1 MEQRKS
7 RQNASTAIREHF
19 DAPMW
24 ADLTLEANSPYEYN
38 ITDDDWFTKNHLFHQ
53 LSARKLKSKFS
64 HSVEDAVM
72 LQGFASPGLP
82 SSVSKSRGKHY
93 NCKTKWGKGINL
105 NALLDKQEGL
115 SRRGCFKQGADID
128 YQVKPKSTISVG
140 KPISGLT
147 FEHNARGK
155 TMSKVSCGNLVG
167 SSSSMDKK
175 NYERPTRTMLA
186 SENMIQKKDYKEHK
200 KVSYDE
206 KRKSSSNN
214 SFGKSVVTEAS
225 RVWDQ
230 HKYMEVSNKPCD
242 QKSGSS
248 SVNSISLRK
257 SYATQKVSKVEMDVD
272 NMKSRG
278 RKSSSGKSSV
288 GSCSNPSYE
297 VKFVSKEQRKKITNT
312 KDVVTTNPADKNRC
326 NLGNK
331 FKTSSITAEG
341 KGKGIILGNNI
352 NVAKSLIK
360 SQSVRSCTKL
370 PGKVNKANFCTAAK
384 EMLHKGK
391 ENATMKLTVNKHCNE
406 KGVLARGI
414 LKSPKSKEH
423 NRQHRDGKAGSAALT
438 ILGKVNGQR
447 EAKNPVKQ
455 EKSVNPPARRIY
467 LR

>member
-1 MEQRKS
+1 MQVSIKNRIVTDHW
-7 RQNASTAIREHF
+7 AYLEHF

-24 ADLTLEANSPYEYN
+24 ADLTLEAKSPYEYN
-38 ITDDDWFTKNHLFHQ
+38 ITDDDWFNKNHLFHQ
-53 LSARKLKSKFS
+53 LSACELKSKFA

-82 SSVSKSRGKHY
+82 SSVSKSRGKDY
-93 NCKTKWGKGINL
+93 NNKIKWGKGINL
-105 NALLDKQEGL
+105 NALLDKHEGL
-115 SRRGCFKQGADID
+115 SRRGCFKLDASIG
-128 YQVKPKSTISVG
+128 YEVKPKSTLTVG
-140 KPISGLT
+140 KPKSGLT

-155 TMSKVSCGNLVG
+155 AMSKASCGNLVG
-167 SSSSMDKK
+167 SSGSMNKK
-175 NYERPTRTMLA
+175 NYERPIRTMLTF
-186 SENMIQKKDYKEHK
+186 ENMIQKKDYKEHN
-200 KVSYDE
+200 KVSYDG
-206 KRKSSSNN
+206 KRKSSSSN
-214 SFGKSVVTEAS
+214 SFGKSVVTEGS
-225 RVWDQ
+225 RVRDQ

-242 QKSGSS
+242 KKSGSS

-257 SYATQKVSKVEMDVD
+257 SYAKQEVSKVEMDVD

-312 KDVVTTNPADKNRC
+312 KDVVTMNLADKSRC

-341 KGKGIILGNNI
+341 KGKGIVLGNNI

-360 SQSVRSCTKL
+360 SQSVRSSTKL
-370 PGKVNKANFCTAAK
+370 PSKVNKTNFCTAAK
-384 EMLHKGK
+384 ETLHKGK
-391 ENATMKLTVNKHCNE
+391 ENATMKLTVNEHCNE
-406 KGVLARGI
+406 QGVLAKGV
-414 LKSPKSKEH
+414 LKSPKTRVH
-423 NRQHRDGKAGSAALT
+423 NRQHKDDKAGSAALT

-447 EAKNPVKQ
+447 EAKKLVNPV
-455 EKSVNPPARRIY
+455 ARRIY